1 MAFVNNT
8 FGAIGSLFDPA
19 LRTPIAD
26 IARHQQDRDDLLYN
40 EGPVSDDL
48 AQVDQKIK
56 AVRDDLSGLHGD
68 FEEGEDRRNKAA
80 IEKHQGM
87 SKPQSHD

>member
-26 IARHQQDRDDLLYN
+26 IARHQQDRDDL
-40 EGPVSDDL
+40 
-48 AQVDQKIK
+48 
-56 AVRDDLSGLHGD
+56 SGLHGD